1 MTPADLADLLR
12 GTAAKVFAERGLDPA
27 ILSGEV
33 DVQRPRKP
41 EHGDYVTHLAMR
53 VAKKAGT
60 HPSELAAWLAAAL
73 PAVEGIT
80 AADVA
85 GPGFLNIRLAA
96 REQGVVLQQVCAEGS
111 GYGTAETLRGTRV
124 DLAVVSAELTEPLHL
139 GSARCAAVGAALGR
153 IVAAQGAGV
162 AVGYGTHTG
171 GREQCVHLFGAD
183 DHAGIGGP
191 ETRPINADDESD
203 PVQVLTVQPV
213 GLLRDIGA
221 MPLGERAAPTV
232 HELVEAVGV
241 DAARYSLVRS
251 SNNSDIDIDVNLWAT
266 QGSAN
271 PVYFV
276 QYAHARAAATV
287 GNATGF
293 EFDSV
298 TPDFALL
305 TDAEEG
311 TLVRTIGEFP
321 RITAQAAT
329 RREPHRIARYLE
341 ELAGAYHLVHF
352 DKRLRVLPFGDELVT
367 PINAARLAL
376 ADATR
381 QVLANGLALL
391 GVTAPERM

>member
-27 ILSGEV
+27 ILPDEV
-33 DVQRPRKP
+33 DVQRPRNP

-53 VAKKAGT
+53 VGKKAGT
-60 HPSELAAWLAAAL
+60 HPGELATWLAGAL
-73 PAVEGIT
+73 AVVEGIT

-96 REQGVVLQQVCAEGS
+96 SEQGAILQQIRAEGS
-111 GYGTAETLRGTRV
+111 GYGTVETLGDARV
-124 DLAVVSAELTEPLHL
+124 DLAVVSAETTGPLHL

-153 IVAAQGAGV
+153 IIAARGADV
-162 AVGYGTHTG
+162 AVGYGKHSDSWG
-171 GREQCVHLFGAD
+171 QCVHLFGAD
-183 DHAGIGGP
+183 DDAGIGRLK
-191 ETRPINADDESD
+191 TRPANSDEDLD
-203 PVQVLTVQPV
+203 PVQVLTVQRV
-213 GLLRDIGA
+213 GLLRDGGSLP
-221 MPLGERAAPTV
+221 MDERATSTL
-232 HELVEAVGV
+232 HDLVEAVGV

-251 SNNSDIDIDVNLWAT
+251 ANNADIDIDVELWAT
-266 QGSAN
+266 QGNAN

-276 QYAHARAAATV
+276 QYAHASATATV
-287 GNATGF
+287 GNAAGF

-305 TDAEEG
+305 TAVEEG
-311 TLVRTIGEFP
+311 TLIRIIGEFP
-321 RITAQAAT
+321 RAVAQAAI
-329 RREPHRIARYLE
+329 RREPHRIARFLE
-341 ELAGAYHLVHF
+341 ELAGAYYLVQF

-367 PINAARLAL
+367 PVNAARLVL

-381 QVLANGLALL
+381 QVLANGLGLL